1 MMIVEKG
8 RKDMVK
14 RREILDLTVTRKV
27 NQLIKKTLIIFEL

>member
-1 MMIVEKG
+1 MIVEKG

-27 NQLIKKTLIIFEL
+27 NQLIKKTLIIF